1 MLTIKERYVVDATGA
16 RVGVLLSIEDYRRL
30 IEALEE
36 AEDVVA
42 IQQVQARI
50 ASGEE
55 TLHSWEEVQA
65 DLEEQDKLGWAE
77 FEQLIAE
84 CAVDTS
90 IPDLAHQHDHYLY
103 GTPKKE

>member
-1 MLTIKERYVVDATGA
+1 VQAKDVLVVTP
-16 RVGVLLSIEDYRRL
+16 
-30 IEALEE
+30 EE

-42 IQQVQARI
+42 IQEVQARI

-65 DLEEQDKLGWAE
+65 EMEEQDRLGWAE
-77 FEQLIAE
+77 FEQLIAD
-84 CAVDTS
+84 CAVDTG

-103 GTPKKE
+103 GTSKKE